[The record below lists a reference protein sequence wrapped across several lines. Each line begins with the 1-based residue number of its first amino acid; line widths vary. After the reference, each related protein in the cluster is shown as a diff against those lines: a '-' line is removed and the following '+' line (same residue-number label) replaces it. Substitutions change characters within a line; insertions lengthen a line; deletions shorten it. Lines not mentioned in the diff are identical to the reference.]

1 MRFIT
6 FGALY
11 FAQGVPWGFIAV
23 GFVVFLTDL
32 GLDNTAVG
40 SALGLA
46 YLPWSF
52 KVVFGPLIDRFP
64 SRRWGR
70 RRPFIITAELGMGLS
85 MLALLLVSP
94 AEQLGWLSAV
104 LFIHNVFAAMQDVAV
119 DALAVD
125 VLEPDERGRA
135 NSVMWAC
142 KSAGVAAGGGGGT
155 VIAKHLGWNGLFVL
169 IAVLILA
176 IMVLVV
182 LVRERTAPRDGESVA
197 EDLKLSWKELKRSF
211 NFATP
216 LVGLAAS
223 MVTVVGTALTIAVF
237 TRTIR
242 AELAFSAETIG
253 VISGVLEPVSGVIG
267 ALIGGVV
274 ADRVGVRRAMGG
286 FMAVCALALL
296 AFSFMLHGAPSP
308 TEVAVFVAIHHGA
321 FYAFNAAALGF
332 YMTMS
337 NPAIG
342 ATHFAVFMAGTN
354 LTYAWASPAGGMI
367 ADRWGVATTYLVA
380 AGLQL
385 LAVGILP
392 FCDPEVAERRFRA
405 TNQAE
410 APTRAV

>member
-52 KVVFGPLIDRFP
+52 KVVFGPIIDRFP

-70 RRPFIITAELGMGLS
+70 RRPFIIAAELGMGLS
-85 MLALLLVSP
+85 MLALLFVSP
-94 AEQLGWLSAV
+94 AEQLGLLSGV

-125 VLEPDERGRA
+125 VLQADERGRA

-155 VIAKHLGWNGLFVL
+155 VIAKYLGWNGLFVL
-169 IAVLILA
+169 IAIIIVA
-176 IMVLVV
+176 IMVLV
-182 LVRERTAPRDGESVA
+182 LFVRERAVAADEAAPTD
-197 EDLKLSWKELKRSF
+197 DLKLSWTELKRSF

-216 LVGLAAS
+216 LLGLAAS

-242 AELAFSAETIG
+242 ADLEFSAETIG
-253 VISGVLEPVSGVIG
+253 ALSGVLEPISGVVG

-286 FMAVCALALL
+286 FMALCAVALL
-296 AFSFMLHGAPSP
+296 AFSFMLRSSPSP
-308 TEVAVFVAIHHGA
+308 TEVAMFTAVHHGS

-342 ATHFAVFMAGTN
+342 ATHFAIFMAGTN

-367 ADRWGVATTYLVA
+367 ADRWGVSTTYLVA

-385 LAVGILP
+385 AAIVILP
-392 FCDPEVAERRFRA
+392 FCDPSVAERRFRGE
-405 TNQAE
+405 T
-410 APTRAV
+410 